1 MSPIWTAATVL
12 LVLVLS
18 VANSSDFTIAFDV
31 EVPSSL
37 VGTKEILDLV
47 MRAKVVWFQPLN
59 PERFLLVDQ
68 GYWSNHLFLLDSI
81 KVILSNGRRNII
93 FKRDLV
99 KQKVVKQ
106 IPGIM
111 KSFVLWPV
119 ILSISSPMGNLVMLA
134 LVLNFLKIKRSS
146 QYLMGSL

>member
-68 GYWSNHLFLLDSI
+68 GYWSNHLFLLDFI
-81 KVILSNGRRNII
+81 KLGYFIKWSKNSTSQEGSCQLKSGDSNSWHFGI
-93 FKRDLV
+93 FCLMACQFCRY
-99 KQKVVKQ
+99 
-106 IPGIM
+106 
-111 KSFVLWPV
+111 PV
-119 ILSISSPMGNLVMLA
+119 
-134 LVLNFLKIKRSS
+134 
-146 QYLMGSL
+146 QWET

>member
-1 MSPIWTAATVL
+1 MSPSTCVCVATDAITL
-12 LVLVLS
+12 TGYEPNLDRCYCSADSGS

-68 GYWSNHLFLLDSI
+68 GYWSNHLFLLDLI
-81 KVILSNGRRNII
+81 KLGY
-93 FKRDLV
+93 F
-99 KQKVVKQ
+99 
-106 IPGIM
+106 
-111 KSFVLWPV
+111 
-119 ILSISSPMGNLVMLA
+119 
-134 LVLNFLKIKRSS
+134 IK
-146 QYLMGSL
+146 